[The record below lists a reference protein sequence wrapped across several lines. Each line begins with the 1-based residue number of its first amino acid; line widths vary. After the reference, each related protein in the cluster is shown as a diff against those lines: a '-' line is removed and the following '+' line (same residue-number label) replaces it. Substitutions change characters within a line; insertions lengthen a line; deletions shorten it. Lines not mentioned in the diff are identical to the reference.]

1 MFHQREE
8 TIFYFRDQI
17 SYSEDV
23 VNQSRPSLQTPHP
36 NAKSREKA
44 MKTLTAI
51 TFRREELNQGRTTA
65 VEGTGKCTEI
75 IIISWLLK
83 IT

>member
-1 MFHQREE
+1 MHKNVSSKRENHD
-8 TIFYFRDQI
+8 FRDQI
-17 SYSEDV
+17 SYSQDV
-23 VNQSRPSLQTPHP
+23 VNQSRPPSLQTPHP

-51 TFRREELNQGRTTA
+51 TFRREELNQSRTTA

-75 IIISWLLK
+75 IIIS
-83 IT
+83 

>member
-17 SYSEDV
+17 SYSEHV

-36 NAKSREKA
+36 NA

-75 IIISWLLK
+75 IIIS
-83 IT
+83 